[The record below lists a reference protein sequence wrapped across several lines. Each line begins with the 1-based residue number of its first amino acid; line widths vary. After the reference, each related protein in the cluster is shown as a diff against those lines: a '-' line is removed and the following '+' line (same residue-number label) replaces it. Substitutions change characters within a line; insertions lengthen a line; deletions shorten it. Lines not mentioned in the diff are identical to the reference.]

1 MYPSLYHF
9 FYDVFGLD
17 INGLKAIKS
26 FGFFVAI
33 SFILAN
39 TFFVLELKRMEKNGV
54 LHPVMRKVLIGLPVS
69 KFDLLL
75 NATVGFFLGFKLIFA
90 FLHSEVFE
98 DFPGFLFS
106 SSGNLFAGIVG
117 AAIFGYWRYAEGQ
130 KKVLPEPKEVDQPF
144 HPYQHAGNITV
155 IAALFGFLGARIF
168 AYLESPVSLSE
179 FLEDPFSGFTVYGG
193 MIVGVLAGTYYLYKN
208 KLPILRFYDAVAP
221 ALILAYGTG
230 RIGCHVAGDGDWG
243 IDNLN
248 PKPSFLPDWLWG
260 YRYPNNVNTE
270 GIPME
275 NCIYDDQYCNILPN
289 PVYPT
294 PLYEFLMCMVIFGIL
309 WYCRKR
315 IFTPGIIF
323 LMYAGFNGIERLLI
337 EQIRINEPYHLGNF
351 AFTQAELISVLLII
365 GSIGGI
371 YLLLK
376 RNKSNLDN
384 ENSSNSK

>member
-39 TFFVLELKRMEKNGV
+39 TIFVLELKRMEKNGV
-54 LHPVMRKVLIGLPVS
+54 LHPVMRRVLIGMPVS

-106 SSGNLFAGIVG
+106 SSGNLLAGIVG

-130 KKVLPEPKEVDQPF
+130 KKVLPEPKEVDEAF

-193 MIVGVLAGTYYLYKN
+193 MIVGVLAGTYYLYKK
-208 KLPILRFYDAVAP
+208 KLPILHFYDAVAP
-221 ALILAYGTG
+221 GLIFAYGTG

-243 IDNLN
+243 IVNN
-248 PKPSFLPDWLWG
+248 SPKPSFLPDWLWA
-260 YRYPNNVNTE
+260 YQYPNNVNQDC
-270 GIPME
+270 GSPGCIWE
-275 NCIYDDQYCNILPN
+275 NTPYLIE

-294 PLYEFLMCMVIFGIL
+294 PLYEFLMCMAIFAIL

-315 IFTPGIIF
+315 IATPGIIF

-351 AFTQAELISVLLII
+351 AFTQAELISVVLII
-365 GSIGGI
+365 GSIAGI

-376 RNKSNLDN
+376 RNKSNSGN
-384 ENSSNSK
+384 ENSSSSK